1 MARKKRITSA
11 KIKKLSK
18 QLESVIAKETD
29 DAESLSRIMDKIVI
43 AMTQEV
49 NNEAV
54 KSSIEDTPLKG
65 CVASTGA
72 DASSI
77 EQNSYIMTKGQSER
91 SDAQKGVGI
100 D

>member
-29 DAESLSRIMDKIVI
+29 DTESLSRIMDKIVI

-49 NNEAV
+49 NNEVV

-72 DASSI
+72 DSSSI
-77 EQNSYIMTKGQSER
+77 EQNSYVMAKGQSER
-91 SDAQKGVGI
+91 SDARKGVGM

>member
-1 MARKKRITSA
+1 MARKKRITIA

-18 QLESVIAKETD
+18 KLKNVIAKETD
-29 DAESLSRIMDKIVI
+29 DAECLSRIVDKIVI

-49 NNEAV
+49 NAEVV

-72 DASSI
+72 DSSSI
-77 EQNSYIMTKGQSER
+77 EQNSFIRTKGQSEV
-91 SDAQKGVGI
+91 SDSQKGVGI
-100 D
+100 N